1 MNNLTVFEQQAL
13 RERAEAALAA
23 KTGGDN
29 QPGTPETQ
37 DLQALIH
44 DLQVHQ
50 IELEMQNDELR
61 ASWNDL
67 ELARDG
73 YARLYNQSPVGYIS
87 LDESGLIRKAN
98 QTFLNMRGL
107 GDDDVKG
114 SPFSECL
121 LPDDGEVFLG
131 RYGAIF
137 RHPEAKTIDLRLKSR
152 TAFRFV
158 RLSAAREEH
167 GKTLLVII
175 TDITERKLAED
186 KIEALL
192 EEKKLLLREVH
203 HRIKNNLNVATS
215 LLTIQAD
222 RIENP
227 EGKAALENARGR
239 MTSMMLIY
247 DRLFRS
253 GDFRHISAA
262 GYLSQLL
269 DALSQQ
275 FASPLMKV
283 ERQLEDFLMDSD
295 TLSPL
300 GIILNELL
308 TNACKYAFPG
318 GRSGTISVRLSR
330 KGEDTAELAI
340 ADDGPGLPASYD
352 ENSSKGFGLFLIR
365 ALVNQI
371 DGTLSVRRENGAG
384 FVILFPA
391 PSV

>member
-1 MNNLTVFEQQAL
+1 MNTMNSDELQIL
-13 RERAEAALAA
+13 RDKAEIELEKKGPPDASLDAED
-23 KTGGDN
+23 T
-29 QPGTPETQ
+29 
-37 DLQALIH
+37 QALIH
-44 DLQVHQ
+44 ALQVHQ

-61 ASWNDL
+61 ASRNDL

-73 YARLYNQSPVGYIS
+73 YAKLYNQSPVGYIS

-98 QTFLNMRGL
+98 QTFLNMIGL
-107 GDDDVKG
+107 SADDIKG
-114 SPFSECL
+114 APFSECL
-121 LPDDGEVFLG
+121 LPDDREIFLG
-131 RYGAIF
+131 RYSAIF
-137 RHPEAKTIDLRLKSR
+137 RHPEAKIIDLRLKSR
-152 TAFRFV
+152 DAFRIV
-158 RLSAAREEH
+158 RLSAAREEQS
-167 GKTLLVII
+167 KTLLVII
-175 TDITERKLAED
+175 TDITERKLADD

-247 DRLFRS
+247 DRLYRS

-262 GYLSQLL
+262 EYMSQLL
-269 DALSQQ
+269 DALSEQ
-275 FASPLMKV
+275 FASPLIKV

-308 TNACKYAFPG
+308 TNAYKYAFPG

-330 KGEDTAELAI
+330 TGKDAAELVV

-352 ENSSKGFGLFLIR
+352 ENTSKGFGLFLIR
-365 ALVNQI
+365 ALVDQI
-371 DGTLSVRRENGAG
+371 DGSLSIKKDHGAE

-391 PSV
+391 PYV